1 MPRGNDAQVK
11 VHHKGQNDDFIIFV
25 ESSDAVREWKKD
37 KSVPLAQVV
46 SGFKVFV
53 THKQGNQGKMD
64 SASKGALEDEF
75 GSSKDEDVVQ
85 QILEKGSI
93 IETENSGRQG
103 DRNITQG
110 GTVSHN

>member
-25 ESSDAVREWKKD
+25 ESADAVREWKKD

-53 THKQGNQGKMD
+53 THK
-64 SASKGALEDEF
+64 
-75 GSSKDEDVVQ
+75 
-85 QILEKGSI
+85 
-93 IETENSGRQG
+93 
-103 DRNITQG
+103 
-110 GTVSHN
+110 